1 MAKLTEEKIK
11 AIQEAY
17 IRLGT
22 YSGVAKELGCSA
34 ATVKKYVASDSSVS
48 VKSSIAPFEGEITPV
63 EMIDFDFVLYEW
75 THLIDE
81 EIREVKKLQEEM

>member
-34 ATVKKYVASDSSVS
+34 ATVKKYVSST
-48 VKSSIAPFEGEITPV
+48 SIIEPKMVTPFEGEIVPV
-63 EMIDFDFVLYEW
+63 EVIDFNFPFYEW
-75 THLIDE
+75 THLSDE
-81 EIREVKKLQEEM
+81 EICEIKKLQEEM

>member
-17 IRLGT
+17 LRIGT
-22 YSGVAKELGCSA
+22 YSGVGKELGCSA
-34 ATVKKYVASDSSVS
+34 ATVRKYVSSDNSVS
-48 VKSSIAPFEGEITPV
+48 VKSSITPFEGEIIPV
-63 EMIDFDFVLYEW
+63 EMIDFDFALYEW

>member
-17 IRLGT
+17 IRIGT
-22 YSGVAKELGCSA
+22 YSGVAKELGCSTV
-34 ATVKKYVASDSSVS
+34 TVKKYVSSNDSLVA
-48 VKSSIAPFEGEITPV
+48 KSLITPFEDEITPV
-63 EMIDFDFVLYEW
+63 EMIDFDFALYEW

-81 EIREVKKLQEEM
+81 EIHEVKKLQEEM

>member
-17 IRLGT
+17 IRIGT

-34 ATVKKYVASDSSVS
+34 TSVKKYTSEMN
-48 VKSSIAPFEGEITPV
+48 KSLETIIVPFEGEITPV

-75 THLIDE
+75 THLTDE

>member
-17 IRLGT
+17 IRIGT
-22 YSGVAKELGCSA
+22 YSGVAKEIGCSA
-34 ATVKKYVASDSSVS
+34 VTVRKYTSEMN
-48 VKSSIAPFEGEITPV
+48 KSLETTIAPFEGEITPV

-81 EIREVKKLQEEM
+81 EIREVKNLQEEM

>member
-34 ATVKKYVASDSSVS
+34 ATVRKYTSEMN
-48 VKSSIAPFEGEITPV
+48 KSLETVITPFEGEITPV

>member
-17 IRLGT
+17 LRIGT

-34 ATVKKYVASDSSVS
+34 VTVRKYTSEMNKPLETTIV
-48 VKSSIAPFEGEITPV
+48 PFEGEIIPV
-63 EMIDFDFVLYEW
+63 EMIDFNFPLHEW
-75 THLIDE
+75 THLTDE